1 VHRSAWCSV
10 VANSPPVPLIF
21 DRVGSHGLFVAT
33 CARPLQD
40 PSCGPR
46 KPVPGCESNDV
57 LCTVVKVN
65 VETMLRIA
73 EADELSPSLQMRL
86 WSSADPLVRRALA
99 RRGDLLDDLAVE
111 VVRDPTLVSS
121 WASVS
126 RPAGQLLATAIT
138 TAADEH
144 SLMGLIRQ
152 VSLDADQA
160 KDLAGR
166 CGPIVGWYM
175 IENQSHLL
183 TDEVA
188 SALVHAYVSAM
199 EPRSDGPGRVFEDT
213 LGDNDALWA
222 AAASAVTLDT
232 LPILRAVAT
241 RSCTRPGLQ
250 YAVVESLE
258 RLDDDTGSLD
268 ERKQRS
274 IDAIAEQLLHNP
286 QLTQPLVERIAALR
300 CLGPDV
306 DVTLRRQLDLVG
318 LLDSL
323 GCDPQRV
330 GPCDDADH
338 VDALQRLSGLPTEVR
353 LPGDLVT
360 LSALMHREQLTAQQL
375 RTLLE
380 ACRGPVSRQVAAR
393 LSESGR
399 IAEVVAL
406 VEHLGTPCL
415 DTIEDPLPVL
425 LTLARNGS
433 KLITDRNVGGEYRFD
448 VVGSYRPL
456 YNLLRESGLTSVA
469 LEAIENLEPVSRDV
483 ALGLIGEWEGDLNEL
498 LTTATSL
505 AVSS

>member
-1 VHRSAWCSV
+1 M
-10 VANSPPVPLIF
+10 
-21 DRVGSHGLFVAT
+21 
-33 CARPLQD
+33 
-40 PSCGPR
+40 
-46 KPVPGCESNDV
+46 
-57 LCTVVKVN
+57 
-65 VETMLRIA
+65 ETMLRIA
-73 EADELSPSLQMRL
+73 EADELSPSLQRRL
-86 WSSADPLVRRALA
+86 WSSGDPLVRRALA
-99 RRGDLLDDLAVE
+99 RRDDLLDDIAVE
-111 VVRDPTLVSS
+111 VVSDPTLVSS
-121 WASVS
+121 WASVG
-126 RPAGQLLATAIT
+126 RPAGQLLATAIA

-160 KDLAGR
+160 KELAGR
-166 CGPIVGWYM
+166 CTPILGWYM

-183 TDEVA
+183 SDEVA
-188 SALVHAYVSAM
+188 SALVCAYVSAM

-222 AAASAVTLDT
+222 AAAAASTLDT
-232 LPILRAVAT
+232 LPVLRAVAT

-250 YAVVESLE
+250 YAVVDALE
-258 RLDDDTGSLD
+258 RLDEDIDRLD
-268 ERKQRS
+268 ERKGRT
-274 IDAIAEQLLHNP
+274 IDAIAEQLLNNP

-300 CLGPDV
+300 CIGSDV

-323 GCDPQRV
+323 VCDPERV
-330 GPCDDADH
+330 GPCDDAGH
-338 VDALQRLSGLPTEVR
+338 VEILQRLSGLPFEVR

-380 ACRGPVSRQVAAR
+380 ACRGPVSRRVVGR
-393 LSESGR
+393 LSECGR
-399 IAEVVAL
+399 TAEIVAL

-415 DTIEDPLPVL
+415 DAVEDPLPVL
-425 LTLARNGS
+425 LMLARNGS
-433 KLITDRNVGGEYRFD
+433 KLITDRNVGDVHRCD

-456 YNLLRESGLTSVA
+456 YNLLRESGMTSVV

-505 AVSS
+505 AVSC